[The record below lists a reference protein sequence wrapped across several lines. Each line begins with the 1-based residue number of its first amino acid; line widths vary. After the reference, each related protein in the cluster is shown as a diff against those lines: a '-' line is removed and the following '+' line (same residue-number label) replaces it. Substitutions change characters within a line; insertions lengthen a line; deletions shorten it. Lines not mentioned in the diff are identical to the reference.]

1 MVDTNSELMVWINS
15 NANQNTTLLFIVN
28 DNEYFPV
35 NLLWELN

>member
-15 NANQNTTLLFIVN
+15 NANQNTTLLFILN

-35 NLLWELN
+35 NLLWELK

>member
-35 NLLWELN
+35 NLLWELK